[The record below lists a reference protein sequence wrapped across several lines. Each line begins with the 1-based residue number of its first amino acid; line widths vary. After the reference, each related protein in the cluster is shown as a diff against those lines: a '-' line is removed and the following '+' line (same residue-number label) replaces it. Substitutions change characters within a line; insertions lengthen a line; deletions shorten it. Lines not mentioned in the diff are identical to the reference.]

1 MNSMKTLKY
10 LSISIILVLLLSSTW
25 SCGDKKAHDSIPNVA
40 VNLYLDINS
49 TMYIELNTIGGWVYL
64 TGGYKGILVYRISV
78 DEFVAYDRACPY
90 DPFETCARITMDP
103 SGLTVSDSCCTSQF
117 GILDGSV
124 IKGPATIPLKRYN
137 TYFDGSV
144 LSVSN

>member
-1 MNSMKTLKY
+1 M
-10 LSISIILVLLLSSTW
+10 ILLSSSW
-25 SCGDKKAHDSIPNVA
+25 SCGKKQAHDSIPEVP
-40 VNLYLDINS
+40 VNLYIDINS

-64 TGGYKGILVYRISV
+64 TGGYKGILIYRIAV

-90 DPFETCARITMDP
+90 DPFETCARIAMDP
-103 SGLTVSDSCCTSQF
+103 SGLTCSDSCCTSKF

-124 IKGPATIPLKRYN
+124 INGPATIPLKRYN
-137 TYFDGSV
+137 TFYDGSV

>member
-1 MNSMKTLKY
+1 MKTLKY
-10 LSISIILVLLLSSTW
+10 LSLSVIVFLLIASTW
-25 SCGDKKAHDSIPNVA
+25 SCGEKQKHDSIPEVP

-64 TGGYKGILVYRISV
+64 TGGYKGILIYRISV

-90 DPFETCARITMDP
+90 DPFDAASRIVMDP
-103 SGLTVSDSCCTSQF
+103 SGLTCSDSNCTSQF

-137 TYFDGSV
+137 TYYDGNI